1 MTDEGMPCKRPV
13 STDPRQGSPG
23 SAEPRNDIGT
33 ARLSD
38 EHLDGCV
45 ETLVGAFTGEPW
57 REDWTHEA
65 AARRLREIRATPHSL
80 GLVAMD
86 EARRVVGFLLGARE
100 TTARDEIFCVQW
112 VCVRPDI
119 QGRGIGRALLEE
131 LDRTLETLGVR
142 SSYLLTVRE
151 RSLETFYERCGYRRD
166 PRYVL
171 MERRK
176 T

>member
-1 MTDEGMPCKRPV
+1 MTQ
-13 STDPRQGSPG
+13 PRD
-23 SAEPRNDIGT
+23 DISI

-45 ETLVGAFTGEPW
+45 ETLVGAFAGEPW
-57 REDWTHEA
+57 REDWAQET
-65 AARRLREIRATPHSL
+65 AARRLREIRATPGSL
-80 GLVAMD
+80 GLVAVD
-86 EARRVVGFLLGARE
+86 EAQGVAGFLLGARE
-100 TTARDEIFCVQW
+100 TTAGGEVFCVQW
-112 VCVRPDI
+112 VCVLPGM
-119 QGRGIGRALLEE
+119 QGRGIGKALLEE